1 MQCRPIDLYHSIVSR
16 PIILNH
22 QARTPGANQ
31 FYMALEVHIC
41 VGTWAGGSKSA
52 VSVCNLSFYDAS
64 SLQKLDKRLVNS
76 FPVILLG
83 QDQVFTE
90 SGSLE
95 QQEVWPFTYTLAGS
109 RVWNLWYLGL
119 LRRLELR
126 LYFLS
131 FQYLFKQQ
139 FLVGCFVCIS
149 LSGNL

>member
-83 QDQVFTE
+83 QDHVFTE
-90 SGSLE
+90 SRPWSSKKCDLLPIHWQG
-95 QQEVWPFTYTLAGS
+95 AGS
-109 RVWNLWYLGL
+109 GIC
-119 LRRLELR
+119 
-126 LYFLS
+126 
-131 FQYLFKQQ
+131 
-139 FLVGCFVCIS
+139 GI
-149 LSGNL
+149 